1 MTTWLPVPP
10 ITALL
15 LFLASAVGVT
25 SDSVTASAQSAPPT
39 DADTDPP
46 EVQLGER
53 LFLET
58 RFAQFFFANSDGD
71 VNGPLTEGDPVMSE
85 LQTTGAPLPGPFA
98 GQSMNCRQ
106 CHLVDELKDISP
118 FDVRTYADFAR
129 RSPIPGLESDS
140 QTTTPRNAPPLVN
153 ASLARDVPAVF
164 HFDGEFSTIEGLV
177 IGTFTGRNFGWQP
190 TQVATATAHIA
201 SVIRGDD
208 GNNDLA
214 QSFSSPGVP
223 YRVLFLGTD
232 PSIPPQLLIPV
243 QYRIDVAT
251 ATDDQV
257 LSAVAAVVR
266 AYVDSLRFST
276 DDTGQYNGSPYD
288 AFLIKNDLPRSPDPG
303 ETNLAYSQRL
313 LGLINGLAKPKFVY
327 PSSGAFE
334 LHDQKFKFGPDEL
347 AGLKI
352 FFSQPHVNSASLLAL
367 NRSRNP
373 LTRGFGN
380 CVACHTPPNFT
391 DFRFHNTGA
400 SQVEY
405 DMIFGSGAF
414 AALDIPGLATRNG
427 HFDSFLPPSPAHPNA
442 TGRFR
447 SAASRANPG
456 YTDLGVWNIFAN
468 PDTPNPQ
475 ASLTTILCGLFNLNG
490 AACTPGVVLPL
501 SVSYFKTPSLRD
513 LGQSS
518 PYLHTG
524 AFDSFVDVLQFYITT
539 SGLARKSL
547 LFHGSPELVSVIID
561 ADDIPALDAFLQALN
576 EDYD

>member
-1 MTTWLPVPP
+1 MATRLPVLA

-15 LFLASAVGVT
+15 LFLASTVGGT
-25 SDSVTASAQSAPPT
+25 TGPVTALAQSAAAA
-39 DADTDPP
+39 DVDTDPP

-58 RFAQFFFANSDGD
+58 RFAQFFFANSGGD
-71 VNGPLTEGDPVMSE
+71 VNQPLAAGDPVMNQI
-85 LQTTGAPLPGPFA
+85 QTTGAPLPGPFA

-106 CHLVDELKDISP
+106 CHLVDEFKATSP
-118 FDVRTYADFAR
+118 FDVRTYGDFAR
-129 RSPIPGLESDS
+129 RSPIPRLKGDS
-140 QTTTPRNAPPLVN
+140 QTRTPRNAPPLVN
-153 ASLARDVPAVF
+153 ASLARDVPLVF
-164 HFDGEFSTIEGLV
+164 HFDGEFPSVEDLV

-190 TQVATATAHIA
+190 TQVATATTHVAG
-201 SVIRGDD
+201 VIRNDD
-208 GNNDLA
+208 GNNALA
-214 QSFSSPGVP
+214 RSFSRPGVP

-232 PSIPPQLLIPV
+232 PSIPPQLVIPV
-243 QYRIDVAT
+243 QYRIDVAS
-251 ATDDQV
+251 ATDAQV

-288 AFLIKNDLPRSPDPG
+288 AFLAKNGLPRSPDPG

-313 LGLINGLAKPKFVY
+313 LGLINGLAKPAFV
-327 PSSGAFE
+327 PARSGVFE
-334 LHDQKFKFGPDEL
+334 LHRQKFKFGAKEL

-352 FFSQPHVNSASLLAL
+352 FFSQPAPG
-367 NRSRNP
+367 NP
-373 LTRGFGN
+373 LARGLGN

-391 DFRFHNTGA
+391 DFLFHNTGA

-405 DMIFGSGAF
+405 DDLFGPGAF
-414 AALDIPGLATRNG
+414 AALDIPDLATRDAD
-427 HFDSFLPPSPAHPNA
+427 FDSFLPPSPAHPNA

-447 SAASRANPG
+447 SPASAARPD

-475 ASLTTILCGLFNLNG
+475 AALTTILCGVFDLSG
-490 AACTPGVVLPL
+490 AACTPSAVLPL
-501 SVSYFKTPSLRD
+501 SVGYFKTPSVRD
-513 LGQSS
+513 LGQSN

-524 AFDSFVDVLQFYITT
+524 AFNSLGGVLQFYVAT
-539 SGLARKSL
+539 SRLARQSL
-547 LFHGSPELVSVIID
+547 LLHGSPELASVIID
-561 ADDIPALDAFLQALN
+561 ADDIPALKAFLEALN